1 MSSISIDE
9 ISAVSGFS
17 ASHFMRFF
25 KSAMGTSFTSYLSS
39 YRLSMAARLL
49 MLTND
54 SILDIAL
61 SCGYENLSYLTVHLK
76 NDTKRP
82 PANTAEGLMKHN
94 DLFVYL
100 LFILLFVVKT
110 MHSLANLISG
120 V

>member
-17 ASHFMRFF
+17 TSHFMRFF

-61 SCGYENLSYLTVHLK
+61 SCGYENLSYFNRLFRRKFGVTPGQYRGEKEGAAKQLGAAQMPGESH
-76 NDTKRP
+76 DKR
-82 PANTAEGLMKHN
+82 MSK
-94 DLFVYL
+94 
-100 LFILLFVVKT
+100 
-110 MHSLANLISG
+110 
-120 V
+120 

>member
-61 SCGYENLSYLTVHLK
+61 SCGYENLSYFNRSFK
-76 NDTKRP
+76 KRYKKTP
-82 PANTAEGLMKHN
+82 SDTAEGLMKHN
-94 DLFVYL
+94 DLIRFIFYL
-100 LFILLFVVKT
+100 FLLFVVKT
-110 MHSLANLISG
+110 NALTR
-120 V
+120 